1 MTRPTSTPTL
11 AELLVEGARVERR
24 RLRGIVRKER
34 AKWKDDTPPASILD
48 DLLALMVPPRKP

>member
-24 RLRGIVRKER
+24 RLRGIVRAEIARLIER
-34 AKWKDDTPPASILD
+34 SYEAERFDVAVLR
-48 DLLALMVPPRKP
+48 LMKPRKP